1 MLELGI
7 NVIALLQFCCC
18 IFFPQ
23 LQLLLAHL
31 LVFLDQQWW
40 D

>member
-1 MLELGI
+1 MLQLDI
-7 NVIALLQFCCC
+7 NVIAFLQFWWC

-23 LQLLLAHL
+23 LRLLLAHL